1 MISQEILA
9 HRLHNQ
15 LLTNRPFRHIGEAVG
30 WMGAMQ
36 AQDFPGAKWSIA
48 LRVPGANEQDVEKAI
63 AGKEIVRTW
72 PMRGTLHFVAA
83 ADIRWM
89 LKLLTPRIISN
100 AAGRYRQLELDE
112 KVFSKT
118 RKILTRVLIDGKI
131 LTRQELYSVFENERI
146 VSRNQRGIHILQR
159 HAMEGLICFG
169 PHEGKQPT
177 FVLLEEWTP
186 GTGTLKRD
194 EALATLAVRYFT
206 SHGPALIKDFV
217 WWTGLTVAEAREA
230 VELAKPTIDNLK
242 CYDKEFCYC
251 TSDPSPDHTKN
262 SLFLLPGF
270 DEYVLGYTDRN
281 LIIDTPYKSKLT
293 PGGGMFNSTIISNG
307 KVIGTWK
314 RSLKK
319 GRLIFERN
327 LFSTL
332 KANEKSAI
340 GRAEKKYI
348 EFMGEK

>member
-1 MISQEILA
+1 MILQEILA

-15 LLTNRPFRHIGEAVG
+15 LLTNTPFRRIGEVVG

-48 LRVPGANEQDVEKAI
+48 LRTPAANEQDIEQAI
-63 AGKEIVRTW
+63 TGREIVRTW

-83 ADIRWM
+83 KDIRWM

-112 KVFSKT
+112 IVFSKT
-118 RKILTRVLIDGKI
+118 RKILTRVLQDGKI
-131 LTRQELYSVFENERI
+131 LTRQALYSVFENEKI
-146 VSRNQRGIHILQR
+146 VSGNQRGIHILQR

-177 FVLLEEWTP
+177 FVLLDEWTP
-186 GTGTLKRD
+186 GTVNLNRD
-194 EALATLAVRYFT
+194 EALATIAVRYFT

-217 WWTGLTVAEAREA
+217 WWTGLTVAEARES
-230 VELAKPTIDNLK
+230 VELAKPTIEKLK
-242 CYDKEFCYC
+242 FHDKEFWYG
-251 TSDPSPDHTKN
+251 TPNSYPDHTKT
-262 SLFLLPGF
+262 SLLLLPGF
-270 DEYVLGYTDRN
+270 DEYILGYTDRC
-281 LIIDTPYKSKLT
+281 LIIDSQYKSKLT
-293 PGGGMFNSTIISNG
+293 PGGGMFNSTIISDG

-319 GRLIFERN
+319 DRLIFDRSP
-327 LFSTL
+327 FSRLTV
-332 KANEKSAI
+332 NEKSAI
-340 GRAEKKYI
+340 GLAEKKYAVFLEI
-348 EFMGEK
+348 E